1 MTWVWIYVGAWAV
14 TTAIAFAASRRL
26 GDRTRPLL
34 DSFVLS
40 VLAGA
45 LWPFLLVGAAELSSV
60 AAYTTA
66 ETWLVTPDPEDLL
79 DDVVLTIC

>member
-26 GDRTRPLL
+26 GERTRPLL
-34 DSFVLS
+34 NSFVLS
-40 VLAGA
+40 ILAGA
-45 LWPFLLVGAAELSSV
+45 LWPFLLIGAAELSSV

-66 ETWLVTPDPEDLL
+66 ETWLVTPDPDGLL
-79 DDVVLTIC
+79 DEVVLTIC